1 MPKRA
6 VHAEEMP
13 FLDHLEELRW
23 RILWSLLALL
33 LCTLVGFWLVTHF
46 DVMELLIRPI
56 QPFLHGTKL
65 KYLNPTDPFFIT
77 IQLAITAGILMA
89 LPIVVY
95 QLWAFVGPALMPTEK
110 RAIVPA
116 LYLGL
121 VLFCMGAALAYWG
134 ALPLTLR
141 FMMSFQTGSLEQS
154 IVVDEYLGFVVKML
168 LAFGAIFELPVVVL
182 VLASLGLV
190 TSQFLAKSRRYA
202 IVVATVVAAV
212 LTPGDAVSL
221 TLFMMLPLMF
231 LYELSILLA
240 KMVER
245 RRARRLAAEPS
256 PETETETA

>member
-6 VHAEEMP
+6 AHGEEMP

-33 LCTLVGFWLVTHF
+33 VGSLVGFWLVTHF

-89 LPIVVY
+89 LPIVIY
-95 QLWAFVGPALMPTEK
+95 QLWAFVGPALLPAEK

-134 ALPLTLR
+134 ALPLTLK
-141 FMMSFQTGSLEQS
+141 FMMSFQTGSLEQA
-154 IVVDEYLGFVVKML
+154 IVVDQYLGFVVKML
-168 LAFGAIFELPVVVL
+168 LAFGAVFELPVVVL

-190 TSQFLAKSRRYA
+190 TSKFLAASRRYA
-202 IVVATVVAAV
+202 IAVATVVAAV
-212 LTPGDAVSL
+212 LTPGDAISL
-221 TLFMMLPLMF
+221 TLFMMLPLIF

-240 KMVER
+240 KIVER
-245 RRARRLAAEPS
+245 RRARRVAAEPS
-256 PETETETA
+256 PETA